1 MQQHLLRLATRGR
14 GTQDITPTLERIAQ
28 ESGLGTGL
36 CHLFVRHTSCALMIC
51 ESASPEVRADIEDW
65 LARNVPDGDP
75 RYRHDLEGPDDMA
88 AHLRTLLTG
97 VSLTIPIMSGRL
109 GLGTWQG
116 VYLYEHRTA
125 PHTRE
130 IVVTLYGG

>member
-1 MQQHLLRLATRGR
+1 MQQHLLRLTTRGR
-14 GTQDITPTLERIAQ
+14 GTQDITPTLERIVQ

-36 CHLFVRHTSCALMIC
+36 CHLFVHHTSCALMIC
-51 ESASPEVRADIEDW
+51 ENASPEVRADIEDW
-65 LARNVPDGDP
+65 LARSVPDGDP

-88 AHLRTLLTG
+88 AHLRTLLTE
-97 VSLTIPIMSGRL
+97 VSLTIPIVSGRL

-125 PHTRE
+125 SHSRE
-130 IVVTLYGG
+130 IVVTLHGS